1 MKNFSFFLLPLLAI
15 VVPFQVRAAQPIK
28 ESSLQNL
35 KHLELNTPLSL
46 AFLTSQNSNLEP
58 KIPDRIEQ
66 LSVQLVQ
73 EVKQIDPAI
82 IDVRAGVTI
91 SSAPEEYVS
100 WNPVI
105 VLQKGTSESKQ
116 KEIALKLADY
126 VVQFHYKHEGKI
138 TMGSDSLG
146 GIFAFFEGQDWKLMI
161 GDVAYRVIKRKP
173 LLLDVYL
180 SVRSRKADGSLSDSC
195 CELGDKIGTVEN
207 GKFNP
212 LTSK

>member
-1 MKNFSFFLLPLLAI
+1 MKNFSFFTFSLLAI
-15 VVPFQVRAAQPIK
+15 VMHFQVFAAQLIQ
-28 ESSLQNL
+28 EQSLQNL
-35 KHLELNTPLSL
+35 NQLDLDIFLPS

-73 EVKQIDPAI
+73 EVKQLDPAI
-82 IDVRAGVTI
+82 INVRPAVTI
-91 SSAPEEYVS
+91 AHQPEQYVS
-100 WNPVI
+100 WTPVAI
-105 VLQKGTSESKQ
+105 LKKGTSESKQ

-126 VVQFHYKHEGKI
+126 TVKFHYKHEGTI

-146 GIFAFFEGQDWKLMI
+146 GILAFFEGENWQPMI
-161 GDVAYRVIKRKP
+161 GHLAYRVIKRKP

-180 SVRSRKADGSLSDSC
+180 SARARNADGSLSDSC

-212 LTSK
+212 ITTK